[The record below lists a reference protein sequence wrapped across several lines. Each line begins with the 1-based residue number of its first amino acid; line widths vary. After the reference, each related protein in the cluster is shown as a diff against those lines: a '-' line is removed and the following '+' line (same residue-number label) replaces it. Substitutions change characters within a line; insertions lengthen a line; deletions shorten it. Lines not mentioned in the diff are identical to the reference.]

1 VATAGPALESEPK
14 IIRELSVSDVQK
26 DGIMPNTS
34 ASTIAAQNGLTL
46 KIFRQEIVVWEYER
60 GLLYHDGRFLRI
72 LMPGRYQ
79 FWRWQKIRVVK
90 VSTRQ
95 MSEVITGQ
103 EILTADKV
111 EVRVSLIAQYAVT
124 DPVVAINSVESFTD
138 QLYQDLQLT
147 LRESVAS
154 RTVDQLLEARE
165 EISTGLLAQ
174 VAPLA
179 LNYGVTLHRIGI
191 RDIVLPGVVR
201 NVFLKEI
208 EADRVGRA
216 DLIKARHEVAAARA
230 RSNTA
235 RILAENPNVARM
247 QEIDALVNLA
257 GKSGNV
263 VLLPNL
269 ADMFVPRDATTAT
282 STSNGSTTEE

>member
-1 VATAGPALESEPK
+1 MATTAA
-14 IIRELSVSDVQK
+14 
-26 DGIMPNTS
+26 NT
-34 ASTIAAQNGLTL
+34 TNGLTSRL
-46 KIFRQEIVVWEYER
+46 LRQEIVVWEYER

-103 EILTADKV
+103 EILSADKV
-111 EVRVSLIAQYAVT
+111 EIRVSVIAQYAVT
-124 DPVVAINSVESFTD
+124 DPVLAINSVESYTD
-138 QLYQDLQLT
+138 QLYQDLQLV
-147 LRESVAS
+147 LREAVAS

-165 EISTGLLAQ
+165 EIGGGLLAQ
-174 VAPLA
+174 VAPLS
-179 LNYGVTLHRIGI
+179 LNYGITLRRVGI
-191 RDIVLPGVVR
+191 RDIILPGVVR
-201 NVFLKEI
+201 NVFLKEV

-230 RSNTA
+230 RANTA

-257 GKSGNV
+257 GKPGNV
-263 VLLPNL
+263 VLLPSL
-269 ADMFVPRDATTAT
+269 ADLLVPRDASAVT
-282 STSNGSTTEE
+282 SGSGNGSTTEE

>member
-1 VATAGPALESEPK
+1 MAT
-14 IIRELSVSDVQK
+14 
-26 DGIMPNTS
+26 T
-34 ASTIAAQNGLTL
+34 AANATNGLTSKL
-46 KIFRQEIVVWEYER
+46 FRQEIVVWEYER
-60 GLLYHDGRFLRI
+60 GLLYHDGRFMRI
-72 LMPGRYQ
+72 LLPGRYQ
-79 FWRWQKIRVVK
+79 FWKWQKIRVVK

-111 EVRVSLIAQYAVT
+111 EVRISLIAQYAVT
-124 DPVVAINSVESFTD
+124 DPVLAINSVESFTD
-138 QLYQDLQLT
+138 QLYQDLQLI

-165 EISTGLLAQ
+165 EISTGLLTQ
-174 VAPLA
+174 VAPLT
-179 LNYGVTLHRIGI
+179 LNYGVTLRRIGI

-201 NVFLKEI
+201 NVFLKEV

-230 RSNTA
+230 RANTA

-257 GKSGNV
+257 GKPGNV
-263 VLLPNL
+263 VLLPSL
-269 ADMFVPRDATTAT
+269 ADLFVPRDT
-282 STSNGSTTEE
+282 STLTNGNGSTTEE

>member
-1 VATAGPALESEPK
+1 MATTTA
-14 IIRELSVSDVQK
+14 
-26 DGIMPNTS
+26 T
-34 ASTIAAQNGLTL
+34 NGLTPNL
-46 KIFRQEIVVWEYER
+46 FRQEIVVWEYER

-72 LMPGRYQ
+72 LLPGRYQ
-79 FWRWQKIRVVK
+79 FWKWQKIRVVK

-124 DPVVAINSVESFTD
+124 DPVLAINSVESYTD
-138 QLYQDLQLT
+138 QLYQDLQLV
-147 LRESVAS
+147 LREAVAS

-165 EISTGLLAQ
+165 EVSAGLLEG

-179 LNYGVTLHRIGI
+179 LNYGVTLRRVGM

-201 NVFLKEI
+201 SVFLKEI

-230 RSNTA
+230 RANTA

-269 ADMFVPRDATTAT
+269 ADLFVPREASIAT
-282 STSNGSTTEE
+282 NGNSSTTEE